1 MLPTALKLK
10 RRVVEEV
17 KPGDSQ
23 CNVDGSKFIQ
33 DFIPVTLSISAEPKI
48 FDQHLWFVFW
58 VKTSP
63 SIDPIFFYIWRESAM
78 RLHLRD
84 SSTFE
89 LSEYFIRVRDFPE
102 LPADMQV
109 GSRAGFKLI
118 DRRTHLSKKCIFPPC
133 SSSYF
138 RLLLLLRPLVY
149 LLPSSSPSPLSFSS
163 TSKHGIGCL

>member
-1 MLPTALKLK
+1 
-10 RRVVEEV
+10 
-17 KPGDSQ
+17 
-23 CNVDGSKFIQ
+23 
-33 DFIPVTLSISAEPKI
+33 
-48 FDQHLWFVFW
+48 
-58 VKTSP
+58 
-63 SIDPIFFYIWRESAM
+63 M

-133 SSSYF
+133 SSPYF
-138 RLLLLLRPLVY
+138 RLLLLLRPLIY
-149 LLPSSSPSPLSFSS
+149 LLPS
-163 TSKHGIGCL
+163 